1 MRYLIISD
9 CFYPENKS
17 ISRHIYDLLKE
28 ISSKNDHAVLIFPKN
43 KIVINKKKNLYLK
56 NIKYIPIEIKG
67 IKSKNFLIRGLKELI
82 LPFKFLFFLRK
93 EKIEIYKII
102 VFSPSIFFGLIFQDL
117 KIIYKCKIFLVIRD
131 IFPDW
136 YIQKNRWQILNP
148 LIWIAKIISKIQ
160 YKNTDIIATQSKYD
174 QKILKKYNKK
184 KKIIIIYNWLTKK
197 LIKQKIKKDKIC
209 KFVFAGTIGPAQN
222 WERIIKAINILHN
235 KNLIFQI
242 YFIGNGTKLEF
253 LKFRLKELINKEKV
267 YFIDTINE
275 DKFTKYITRFNVG
288 IISLD
293 QKILFNNFPGKFYSY
308 LESNLP
314 ILADINPSQEISKI
328 IKRNKLGLISDPKN
342 EYDLVEKM
350 EKFIKKD
357 FPVKNLIT
365 RYNRLY
371 KKMFLTSSAYKKIKH
386 Y

>member
-28 ISSKNDHAVLIFPKN
+28 ISNQNDQAVLIFPKN
-43 KIVINKKKNLYLK
+43 KKIKNNKNLKIK

-82 LPFKFLFFLRK
+82 LPFKFLFLLRK
-93 EKIEIYKII
+93 EKIKIDKII
-102 VFSPSIFFGLIFQDL
+102 VFSPSIFFGLIFHNL
-117 KIIYKCKIFLVIRD
+117 KIIYKCKILLIIRD

-148 LIWIAKIISKIQ
+148 LIWIAKMISKIQ

-197 LIKQKIKKDKIC
+197 FIKRKIKKNKIC

-222 WERIIKAINILHN
+222 WERIIKAINVLHN

-242 YFIGNGTKLEF
+242 YFIGNGAKLEF
-253 LKFRLKELINKEKV
+253 LKFRLKELINREKV
-267 YFIDTINE
+267 YFADTINE
-275 DKFTKYITRFNVG
+275 DKFTKYISRFNVG

-314 ILADINPSQEISKI
+314 VLADINPSQEISEI
-328 IKRNKLGLISDPKN
+328 IKKNKLGLISDPKN

-357 FPVKNLIT
+357 FPIKNLNA
-365 RYNRLY
+365 RYNRIY
-371 KKMFLTSSAYKKIKH
+371 KKMFLTSSAYKKIK
-386 Y
+386 YC